1 MDYVFIF
8 QIILLLAASA
18 LCVFLIIYFN
28 RITKSITRIENNIQ
42 NFTTEIKPLIETTT
56 ALSNNINEITKGA
69 KAQLD
74 ITKSIVTDVKDRVD
88 TILNYEEKI
97 REGIEGPVFGLVKNL
112 SAIANGIE
120 TFWRTFKK

>member
-69 KAQLD
+69 KGQLD
-74 ITKSIVTDVKDRVD
+74 ITKSIVADVKDRVD